1 MGFNSGFKGL
11 NETRSTIWIGRQLWY
26 VPIQKGVTYWD
37 DWSPLSLSYA
47 VGYAIREVLA
57 KQDGLILNGTYQLL
71 VCAEDDYVLGKN
83 MYTVKVTA
91 MLY

>member
-1 MGFNSGFKGL
+1 L
-11 NETRSTIWIGRQLWY
+11 N
-26 VPIQKGVTYWD
+26 
-37 DWSPLSLSYA
+37 YA

-71 VCAEDDYVLGKN
+71 VCAEDDYVLGKDI
-83 MYTVKVTA
+83 YTVKVRA

>member
-1 MGFNSGFKGL
+1 
-11 NETRSTIWIGRQLWY
+11 
-26 VPIQKGVTYWD
+26 
-37 DWSPLSLSYA
+37 LSYA

-91 MLY
+91 MLYYSLLSLIRSKY